1 MILKNS
7 EKTKYKDKSVKL
19 YTKFQIILII
29 SEKTIIILILMII
42 IRMNIKKVWWKWD
55 MKPFKFLI
63 FDLWSFFNANDS
75 SFLQPHNSTP
85 LFIPTSPLTS
95 KLDIKKS
102 KISSRQSTLSTL
114 QTWLDFSNLII
125 SLGHLDSSLFTMNSR
140 WIVDTY
146 NTRQY
151 NTLL

>member
-7 EKTKYKDKSVKL
+7 EKAKYKDKPVKL

-55 MKPFKFLI
+55 MKPFKSLI

-95 KLDIKKS
+95 KLDINQ
-102 KISSRQSTLSTL
+102 KIFHLDSRHYPPFR
-114 QTWLDFSNLII
+114 LDLTFQNLII